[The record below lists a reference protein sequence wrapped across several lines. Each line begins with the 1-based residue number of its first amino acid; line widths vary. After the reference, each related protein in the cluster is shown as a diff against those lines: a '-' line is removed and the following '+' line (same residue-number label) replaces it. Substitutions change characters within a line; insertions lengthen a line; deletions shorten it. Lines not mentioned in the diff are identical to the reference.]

1 MDKWKDVELEKMK
14 VGGNKKAKNYLAAQ
28 ADWSDGANISAKYNS
43 KAAALYRDKITTEAK
58 GQTWSEEESS
68 ARNYKSS
75 YIGSSSG
82 GGNTSSYSSN
92 GVKSSQSYAGGL
104 SSHSGGGGGG
114 YQSGPP
120 DITSNE
126 FKAQKEDFFGR
137 KQAENAMRREDL
149 PPSQGGKYAGFGN
162 SVSNTPSRSFST
174 QDFGSNLGG
183 LTQSLS
189 NFSLSSATN
198 LSSRVAEVGWKF
210 TNLAGQKAAELS
222 EAVTEK
228 VKDGNILTDITTGA
242 SSIAGKVTDVVHKK
256 GGLDLSSLW
265 GTTRSEYLPCE
276 DSGLLQ
282 SSGGYGGYQDSY
294 QDISAGQAAGGPFSG
309 FGAEAGS
316 KSNDGWDDW
325 NDSGWSQESPA
336 RSSKPSKSSKS
347 SKKKSESKAGGSLID
362 LDGSSSKK
370 DDGWNDWD
378 DDGW

>member
-1 MDKWKDVELEKMK
+1 MGNIKTSIPMEFQWFEKQHQK
-14 VGGNKKAKNYLAAQ
+14 
-28 ADWSDGANISAKYNS
+28 
-43 KAAALYRDKITTEAK
+43 
-58 GQTWSEEESS
+58 
-68 ARNYKSS
+68 
-75 YIGSSSG
+75 
-82 GGNTSSYSSN
+82 
-92 GVKSSQSYAGGL
+92 
-104 SSHSGGGGGG
+104 GG

-120 DITSNE
+120 DFASSE

-162 SVSNTPSRSFST
+162 SVNTTPSRSFST
-174 QDFGSNLGG
+174 QDFVGGNLGG

-189 NFSLSSATN
+189 NFSLSSASG
-198 LSSRVAEVGWKF
+198 LSSKVAEVGWKF

-228 VKDGNILTDITTGA
+228 VKDGNILTDITSGA

-265 GTTRSEYLPCE
+265 GSTRSEYLPCE
-276 DSGLLQ
+276 DSGLMHQ
-282 SSGGYGGYQDSY
+282 SAGGYGGYHDSY
-294 QDISAGQAAGGPFSG
+294 QDISSPSQDTGTFSG
-309 FGAEAGS
+309 FGGEASS

-336 RSSKPSKSSKS
+336 RSSKQPKSSKS
-347 SKKKSESKAGGSLID
+347 SKKKSEPEASGTLID
-362 LDGSSSKK
+362 FDSGSSKKEK
-370 DDGWNDWD
+370 DDGWNNWD